1 MEKIISQLLVLDV
14 IAMTE
19 VKGGWFICFCPEE
32 EDATAPDAC
41 YLKQVGEDVQ
51 VFKDS
56 PYRKVSLYE
65 SLING
70 DDLEPDNVFSLSELH
85 MLQEDALMQ
94 KLMGE

>member
-1 MEKIISQLLVLDV
+1 MEKIIEVIMALVGLSVMEMEGGYLL
-14 IAMTE
+14 
-19 VKGGWFICFCPEE
+19 CFCPEE
-32 EDATAPDAC
+32 EDTTAPDAC

-56 PYRKVSLYE
+56 PHRKISLYE